1 MTEDGRYV
9 DIGNVAQAQ
18 HEQNYQETVR
28 RLHPFGD
35 RCVIHRQTS
44 QQAAAEFRDR
54 ALDFVYLDARHYRD
68 ALLEDLELWAPKI
81 RHGGIL
87 AGHDY
92 LDGTLPSGRFE
103 VKSTV
108 DHWAA
113 ARRLT
118 VNCSGE
124 SVWRSWFIQM
134 P

>member
-1 MTEDGRYV
+1 MTADGKYL
-9 DIGNVAQAQ
+9 DIANVSQQ
-18 HEQNYQETVR
+18 RHDRNYEETLR
-28 RLHPFGD
+28 RLHRFGD
-35 RCVIHRQTS
+35 RHVIHRKTS
-44 QQAAAEFRDR
+44 QQAAAEFRKR
-54 ALDFVYLDARHYRD
+54 SLDFVYLDARHYRE

-81 RHGGIL
+81 RHGGFL

-108 DHWAA
+108 DQWAA

-118 VNCSGE
+118 VGCSGE
-124 SVWRSWFIQM
+124 NVWRSWFIQM